1 MQYFYIKQGSTL
13 NTLRVELVKDG
24 RYDFMK
30 ASHFD
35 NALQNADIT
44 FTMVDENGNLK
55 VSNAEC
61 VLGKVEAGS
70 CDEHYAIEYHWKTH
84 GKEALRFR
92 NEEMLSDCDAIISF
106 DDGIKDTKM
115 IAKMAIDKGLPHRFI
130 LSR

>member
-44 FTMVDENGNLK
+44 FTMTDENGNLK
-55 VSNAEC
+55 ISNAEC
-61 VLGKVEAGS
+61 VLAKAEAGS
-70 CDEHYAIEYHWKTH
+70 CDEHYVVEYHWIQKI
-84 GKEALRFR
+84 KEPFMAPLKFILMETLQRKER
-92 NEEMLSDCDAIISF
+92 IMNREISF
-106 DDGIKDTKM
+106 CLFM
-115 IAKMAIDKGLPHRFI
+115 SRW
-130 LSR
+130 LS

>member
-44 FTMVDENGNLK
+44 FTMTDENGNLK
-55 VSNAEC
+55 ISNAEC
-61 VLGKVEAGS
+61 VLAKAEAGS
-70 CDEHYAIEYHWKTH
+70 CDEHYVIEYHWK
-84 GKEALRFR
+84 ER
-92 NEEMLSDCDAIISF
+92 
-106 DDGIKDTKM
+106 DTKN
-115 IAKMAIDKGLPHRFI
+115 K
-130 LSR
+130 